1 MLCVN
6 LSMHHFHALKEDS
19 TYKLVIL
26 LWLITSF
33 LVCVAMQDQTEKE
46 ISVFVAQALQRVV
59 NVVCYSNDALAL

>member
-1 MLCVN
+1 MLYVN

-26 LWLITSF
+26 LWLAAPF
-33 LVCVAMQDQTEKE
+33 LLWLAMQDQAEKE

-59 NVVCYSNDALAL
+59 NVVCN